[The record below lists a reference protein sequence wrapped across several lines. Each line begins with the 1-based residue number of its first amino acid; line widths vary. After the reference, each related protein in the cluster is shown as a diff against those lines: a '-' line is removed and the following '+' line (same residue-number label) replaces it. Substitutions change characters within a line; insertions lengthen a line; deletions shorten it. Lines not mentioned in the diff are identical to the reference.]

1 MVVEQATETA
11 EFKQTEVGLIPIDWA
26 EEELGNLTSKI
37 GSGITPTGGERVYKS
52 AGRPFLRSQNV
63 GWGVLLMD
71 DIAYIDEETH
81 KTFSSTEI
89 KLDDVF
95 LNITGASI
103 GRSAIASN
111 RVIHGNVNQHVCIIR
126 SLQEKLNFC
135 YLNAVLLSKIGQ
147 NQIDSFQSGGN
158 RQGLNFAQIRSF
170 KIPLPPTLDEQR
182 AIATALSDVDALI
195 TGLDALIAKKRA
207 IKQGTMQQLL
217 TGKKRLPGF
226 KGEWE
231 TKTLGECLLEKPK
244 YGINAAAVD
253 FNDNLPKYIRITDI
267 TEDGKFSP
275 DKPVSVNH
283 FLSDNYY
290 LEDGDLVFA
299 RTGASVGKSYQYK
312 VDDGRLVYAGFLIKV
327 KPDSSKLNITFLKNY
342 TETGIYKNWV
352 SLMSMRSGQP
362 GINGN
367 EYASLPISLP
377 KSIEEQQAI
386 AKILSDMDTEITA
399 LAQKRDKYKTV
410 KQGMMQQLLT
420 GKIRLV

>member
-11 EFKQTEVGLIPIDWA
+11 EFKQTEVGLIPIEYGSSA
-26 EEELGNLTSKI
+26 KSKRIGSVPVLRMGNLQNGKI
-37 GSGITPTGGERVYKS
+37 VWDDLVYT
-52 AGRPFLRSQNV
+52 N
-63 GWGVLLMD
+63 
-71 DIAYIDEETH
+71 DEL
-81 KTFSSTEI
+81 EI
-89 KLDDVF
+89 KRYLLRNNDVLFNRTNSIDLVGKTAIYKAEMPAIFAGYLIRINVKDFLLDNDYLNYF
-95 LNITGASI
+95 LNTKQAKKFGSLVVSLGVSQANISGA
-103 GRSAIASN
+103 
-111 RVIHGNVNQHVCIIR
+111 
-126 SLQEKLNFC
+126 KLKT
-135 YLNAVLLSKIGQ
+135 YP
-147 NQIDSFQSGGN
+147 
-158 RQGLNFAQIRSF
+158 
-170 KIPLPPTLDEQR
+170 IPLPPTLDEQR

-226 KGEWE
+226 EGEWE